1 MDGAWRWVIGRGRLT
16 GDEVTGVVADRD
28 RLMRAAVWSPTG
40 LNAIGGALL
49 VVMSN
54 HGVVSVYAPEDA
66 YNQAWTE
73 VRLRETTLI

>member
-1 MDGAWRWVIGRGRLT
+1 
-16 GDEVTGVVADRD
+16 VADRD